1 MRSPGLR
8 VRLGDLLA
16 KFVST
21 FRSLAVPALTTH
33 MTVDSLVSTV
43 HRRLLALTY
52 RQSLI
57 LPLNQIINSH
67 DEVAKS
73 HLLRAKL
80 MLNTRHGLNQE
91 LILLIFLILVDNLLL
106 RVQLDEL
113 LLEILFCVGFVLAL
127 AIDFDDLTETGSVL
141 ALSDLNDDA
150 HDDVLEQVASHLAVE
165 HLLSLLDFLL
175 WCFQVVNGVGALTL
189 KIAVL
194 GETDTQRELVHSFL
208 GLGLFDLRFVSARLV
223 FSVLANECH
232 ESIEIESQHFDI
244 SDCFHLSVHLIAQKD
259 RAIVDHRSWAQT
271 VNHELIVVEL

>member
-1 MRSPGLR
+1 
-8 VRLGDLLA
+8 
-16 KFVST
+16 
-21 FRSLAVPALTTH
+21 
-33 MTVDSLVSTV
+33 
-43 HRRLLALTY
+43 
-52 RQSLI
+52 
-57 LPLNQIINSH
+57 
-67 DEVAKS
+67 
-73 HLLRAKL
+73 

-189 KIAVL
+189 EIAVL

-208 GLGLFDLRFVSARLV
+208 SLGLFDLRFVSA
-223 FSVLANECH
+223 
-232 ESIEIESQHFDI
+232 
-244 SDCFHLSVHLIAQKD
+244 
-259 RAIVDHRSWAQT
+259 
-271 VNHELIVVEL
+271 